1 MSFTFP
7 SNQLNIDLRV
17 VLRKQTQQKINYFF
31 KSMNVSNQH
40 EPGPS
45 CSKD

>member
-1 MSFTFP
+1 MAPP
-7 SNQLNIDLRV
+7 SVINRRN
-17 VLRKQTQQKINYFF
+17 KQQTNPAENYFF
-31 KSMNVSNQH
+31 KPMNVSNQH